1 MAFAEAVLTIPK
13 VLAENSGY
21 DIQESIILLKDEYEK
36 NKKPMGLDLY
46 DFGVMDPY
54 KEGVF
59 DNYCVKRQFLSITTT
74 LAE

>member
-1 MAFAEAVLTIPK
+1 
-13 VLAENSGY
+13 
-21 DIQESIILLKDEYEK
+21 
-36 NKKPMGLDLY
+36 MGLDLY

-74 LAE
+74 LAEQLLLCDEILRAGKKMGKDKSESAPVMPVM